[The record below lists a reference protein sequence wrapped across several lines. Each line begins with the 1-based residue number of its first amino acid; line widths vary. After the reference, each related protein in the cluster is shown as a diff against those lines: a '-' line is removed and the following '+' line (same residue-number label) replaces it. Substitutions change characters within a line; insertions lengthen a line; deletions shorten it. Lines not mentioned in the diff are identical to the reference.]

1 MPSES
6 LMSSE
11 SERPKSMSNVLLR
24 GACTAAT
31 TLALVVAGA
40 SCAEKS
46 DDTVAV
52 TGTNDACT
60 PAVTSLAA
68 GTVTFEFTNTADRVN
83 ELYVLREDNSVVGE
97 VENVT
102 TGIQRSLT
110 ADLSAGSYFLVCKPG
125 QAGDGIRTEIEV
137 TGDGGAAAPVA
148 DKTIAVG
155 ATNYAFDLPDE
166 ATIAKGETITF
177 TMKNDGTIEH
187 EMEVFLPDGD
197 ALGEIGPTKAGETGS
212 VTLTFDEAGTY
223 RLVCG
228 IEGHEAQGMVSSIEV
243 AATT

>member
-1 MPSES
+1 
-6 LMSSE
+6 MSHI
-11 SERPKSMSNVLLR
+11 LLR
-24 GACTAAT
+24 RACTAAA

-40 SCAEKS
+40 SCTKKS
-46 DDTVAV
+46 DDTIAV

-60 PAVTSLAA
+60 PAVMSLTP
-68 GTVTFEFTNTADRVN
+68 GTVTFEFTNKADRVN
-83 ELYVLREDNSVVGE
+83 ELYVLRADNSVVGE
-97 VENVT
+97 VENVAPGT
-102 TGIQRSLT
+102 KRGLT
-110 ADLSAGSYFLVCKPG
+110 ADLSAGSYFLACKPG

-137 TGDGGAAAPVA
+137 TGDGGATALVA
-148 DKTIAVG
+148 DRTIAVG
-155 ATNYAFDLPDE
+155 ATNYSFDLPQG
-166 ATIAKGETITF
+166 ATIEKGETITF

-212 VTLTFDEAGTY
+212 VTLTFDKAGTY

-243 AATT
+243 AD

>member
-1 MPSES
+1 
-6 LMSSE
+6 MS
-11 SERPKSMSNVLLR
+11 RVLLR
-24 GACTAAT
+24 RACIAAT
-31 TLALVVAGA
+31 TLTLVVVGA

-46 DDTVAV
+46 ANTIAV
-52 TGTNDACT
+52 TGTNDGCT
-60 PAVTSLAA
+60 PAVTSLNA
-68 GTVTFEFTNTADRVN
+68 GKVTFEFTNNADKVN
-83 ELYVLREDNSVVGE
+83 ELYVLRADNSVFGE

-102 TGIQRSLT
+102 TGTKRSLT

-137 TGDGGAAAPVA
+137 TGGGGAAAPVA
-148 DKTIAVG
+148 NRTIDVG
-155 ATNYAFDLPDE
+155 AANYTFDLPE
-166 ATIAKGETITF
+166 GAKIAKGETITF

-197 ALGEIGPTKAGETGS
+197 VLGEIGPTKAGETGS

-228 IEGHEAQGMVSSIEV
+228 IDGHEAEGMVSSIEV
-243 AATT
+243 TG

>member
-1 MPSES
+1 MTQT
-6 LMSSE
+6 
-11 SERPKSMSNVLLR
+11 RR
-24 GACTAAT
+24 RRATTAAA
-31 TLALVVAGA
+31 TLALVVAAA
-40 SCAEKS
+40 SCTTKS

-52 TGTNDACT
+52 TGTNTACT
-60 PAVTSLAA
+60 PAVTSLTA

-83 ELYVLREDNSVVGE
+83 ELYVLRADNSVVGE

-102 TGIQRSLT
+102 PGTQRSLT
-110 ADLSAGSYFLVCKPG
+110 ADLSAGGYFLVCKPG

-148 DKTIAVG
+148 DRTIAVG
-155 ATNYAFDLPDE
+155 AASYTFDLPE
-166 ATIAKGETITF
+166 GAKIAKGETITF
-177 TMKNDGTIEH
+177 TMKNDATIEH
-187 EMEVFLPDGD
+187 EMEVFLPDGA

-212 VTLTFDEAGTY
+212 VTLTFDKTGTY

-243 AATT
+243 AG